1 MYFMKKSRKEKGLIL
16 FTLFTLLLV
25 VIGATY
31 AYFVAQKGTG
41 GSANLTVQADTT
53 DNLSFSAKD
62 GITINATS
70 DNFKSDGA
78 NLDGETTA
86 TATLIANNTTHLA
99 TEHYNVYLVIDT
111 NDLTYT
117 NESNPE
123 LLLTVY
129 DENDNEVKDGID
141 GLEYKENIQGVSGF
155 DITDKQNSFTLS
167 ANNEIK
173 VEEKDVGQKEETWKI
188 KVTLINY
195 EYDQQVNTGKTFHAG
210 LVITKD
216 NLESYRITKVT
227 GATVKRLSNSLTAT
241 LEVEEGNQQV
251 EGYYFAKEEIGAV
264 ATVANVDDYTSHEY
278 IKSETNTYTFND
290 LKENTNYKIY
300 SYAQDING
308 FKSPVYVT
316 DLVATEKIYTFTY
329 TGSEQEFVPP
339 QDGIYKIE
347 LWGAQGGDFGGYF
360 GGKGAYTVGKIDLAT
375 EDKFYVYVGQ
385 SGFSELKDTYS
396 FNGGASMHWNM
407 FGATGGGATDVR
419 LINGEWKLFDS
430 LKSRIMVAAGG
441 GGANNRNNGEMEYYG
456 AGNGGAGGTLNGLPG
471 EVDISK
477 TKNPDGYTWGYVIGL
492 GGSQDSGGSYT
503 LAGNDDGSNV
513 KNDLTIYGLPNGGF
527 GYGSPMMSGGGGGYY
542 SGGSGEHAGA
552 GGGSS
557 YISGFDGCKAIKV
570 TSTEEA
576 IEHEET
582 SVHYSGK
589 KFTDANMIAGNAPM
603 PTHDGKNTMT
613 GNSGDGYAKITLVG

>member
-25 VIGATY
+25 VLGATY

-53 DNLSFSAKD
+53 DNLSFSVDDA
-62 GITINATS
+62 ITINANS
-70 DNFKSDGA
+70 DNFKSGGA
-78 NLDGETTA
+78 NLDGETSA

-117 NESNPE
+117 NVGNPE

-129 DENDNEVKDGID
+129 DENDEEIKTGID
-141 GLEYKENIQGVSGF
+141 GLEYKENVQGVSGF
-155 DITDKQNSFTLS
+155 DITDKENSFTLS

-173 VEEKDVGQKEETWKI
+173 VEEADAGQKEETWKI

-216 NLESYRITKVT
+216 NLESYKITKVT

-241 LEVEEGNQQV
+241 LEVEEGNQKV
-251 EGYYFAKEEIGAV
+251 ESYYFAKEEIGAV
-264 ATVANVDDYTSHEY
+264 TTVANLDEYTSHEY
-278 IKSETNTYTFND
+278 VKSETNTYTFND

-347 LWGAQGGDFGGYF
+347 LWGAQGGDIDGYF
-360 GGKGAYTVGKIDLAT
+360 GGKGAYTAGNIELTKDDEL
-375 EDKFYVYVGQ
+375 YVYIGEDGDNIDQ
-385 SGFSELKDTYS
+385 IG
-396 FNGGASMHWNM
+396 FNGGGLKEGGYGS
-407 FGATGGGATDVR
+407 GGGGATDVR
-419 LINGEWKLFDS
+419 LVNGDWKLFDS

-441 GGANNRNNGEMEYYG
+441 GGANNRNINLVPDTEEIYYG
-456 AGNGGAGGTLNGLPG
+456 AGNGGYGGALTGGDG
-471 EVDISK
+471 ESPEETHI
-477 TKNPDGYTWGYVIGL
+477 NP
-492 GGSQDSGGSYT
+492 
-503 LAGNDDGSNV
+503 
-513 KNDLTIYGLPNGGF
+513 KNDLAYGYQIGYGATQTSGGITKGF
-527 GYGSPMMSGGGGGYY
+527 GEHYQNFDGSSVYGCFGYAVRAQSGGGSGYY
-542 SGGSGEHAGA
+542 AGGAGGHGGA

-557 YISGFDGCKAIKV
+557 YISGFDGCKAIKA

-589 KFTDANMIAGNAPM
+589 KFTDANMIAGNSLM
-603 PTHDGKNTMT
+603 PTHDGQNTMT

>member
-1 MYFMKKSRKEKGLIL
+1 MLLGIFIL
-16 FTLFTLLLV
+16 
-25 VIGATY
+25 IGATY
-31 AYFVAQKGTG
+31 AYFVAQKGSG
-41 GSANLTVQADTT
+41 GSANITVQADTT
-53 DNLSFSAKD
+53 DNLSFSAED

-70 DNFKSDGA
+70 DNFKSGGA
-78 NLDGETTA
+78 NLDGETSA

-117 NESNPE
+117 NEGNPE
-123 LLLTVY
+123 LVLTVY

-141 GLEYKENIQGVSGF
+141 GLEYKENIKGVSGF
-155 DITDKQNSFTLS
+155 DITDKENSFTLS

-173 VEEKDVGQKEETWKI
+173 VEEADAGQKEETWKI

-216 NLESYRITKVT
+216 NLDSYKITKVT

-264 ATVANVDDYTSHEY
+264 TTVANVDEYTSHEY
-278 IKSETNTYTFND
+278 TKSEINTYTFND

-360 GGKGAYTVGKIDLAT
+360 GGKGAYTVGNIELAT
-375 EDKFYVYVGQ
+375 IDKLYVYVGE
-385 SGFSELKDTYS
+385 SGDNIEQIR
-396 FNGGASMHWNM
+396 FNGGGLKEIGY
-407 FGATGGGATDVR
+407 GANGGGATDVR
-419 LINGEWKLFDS
+419 LVNGDWKLFAS

-441 GGANNRNNGEMEYYG
+441 GGANNRNINLTPDTEETYYG
-456 AGNGGAGGTLNGLPG
+456 AGNGGYGGALVGGDGESPKETHTNPKNGLAYGYQIGNGGTQTSGGLTESFG
-471 EVDISK
+471 ERYQ
-477 TKNPDGYTWGYVIGL
+477 NYDGSVLYGHFGYAIDAQSGAGSGFYG
-492 GGSQDSGGSYT
+492 GGSTFHG
-503 LAGNDDGSNV
+503 
-513 KNDLTIYGLPNGGF
+513 
-527 GYGSPMMSGGGGGYY
+527 
-542 SGGSGEHAGA
+542 GA

-557 YISGFDGCKAIKV
+557 YISGFDGCKAIKE
-570 TSTEEA
+570 TSTEDA

-589 KFTDANMIAGNAPM
+589 KFSEANMIAGNTLM
-603 PTHDGKNTMT
+603 PTYDGKNTMT

>member
-1 MYFMKKSRKEKGLIL
+1 MKKSRKEKGLIM
-16 FTLFTLLLV
+16 FTLFTLSLV
-25 VIGATY
+25 IIGATY
-31 AYFVAQKGTG
+31 AYFTAQKGTG

-53 DNLSFSAKD
+53 DNLSFSAED

-70 DNFKSDGA
+70 DNFKSGGS

-117 NESNPE
+117 EEENPE

-129 DENDNEVKDGID
+129 DENDEEIKTGID

-155 DITDKQNSFTLS
+155 DITDKENSFTLS
-167 ANNEIK
+167 DNNEIK
-173 VEEKDVGQKEETWKI
+173 VEEKDAGQKEETWKI

-216 NLESYRITKVT
+216 NLESYKITKVT

-264 ATVANVDDYTSHEY
+264 TTVANVDEYTSHEY

-316 DLVATEKIYTFTY
+316 DLIATEKIYTFTY
-329 TGSEQEFVPP
+329 TGNEQEFVPP

-347 LWGAQGGDFGGYF
+347 LWGASGGENANIRPDSVGR
-360 GGKGAYTVGKIDLAT
+360 GAYTVGNIELSKDDSL
-375 EDKFYVYVGQ
+375 FVYVGQ
-385 SGFSELKDTYS
+385 SDGNNTANIS
-396 FNGGASMHWNM
+396 FNGGGS
-407 FGATGGGATDVR
+407 GETSGGGATDVR
-419 LINGEWKLFDS
+419 LVNGNWDLFDS

-441 GGANNRNNGEMEYYG
+441 GGGAYKDGIGTNDNNQRGDGGGLYGFDAKWECNLLNCANNPFDYSGYGATQIKGGNPGNAHNDNETPCDENYGKFGIGGMSMEYSG
-456 AGNGGAGGTLNGLPG
+456 RH
-471 EVDISK
+471 IS
-477 TKNPDGYTWGYVIGL
+477 
-492 GGSQDSGGSYT
+492 
-503 LAGNDDGSNV
+503 
-513 KNDLTIYGLPNGGF
+513 
-527 GYGSPMMSGGGGGYY
+527 SGGGGGYY
-542 SGGSGEHAGA
+542 GGGYGFHPGGTWTGG

-557 YISGFDGCKAIKV
+557 FISGYEGCDAITS
-570 TSTEEA
+570 TSTENA
-576 IEHEET
+576 IEHT
-582 SVHYSGK
+582 HQSVHYSGK
-589 KFTDANMIAGNAPM
+589 KFTDANMIAGNSLM